1 MFRWSCAFR
10 LSRSLL
16 QTRFLSTDPLLDQFK
31 ICLSEDQVF
40 QLVGKNKARLSV
52 THVGYAINLLWQ
64 FQKEKPRM
72 LRTIGQVR
80 GHPEFIALRILAE
93 NKIEFMD
100 DKALVEILYNIL
112 RFNLEAHD
120 SLVQQLVMEGWRRLE
135 RFNLTALS
143 KFAVCLVEQHMNMSP
158 LMGRIASIVDGTLD
172 DVQDARILS
181 SLMVSIYGVI
191 SPTLRDRL
199 VDKAD
204 SLVDTLDVSH
214 FNHPRRIVQFLRNM
228 KYTYRPLLEKC
239 NSVFLQNVGQMD
251 PENLSIIIGLYQSLQ
266 FNNAEFRLMARA
278 RLIETM
284 DQCSDVASYTK
295 LFAALGPMAGQ
306 DIREKLEEGILTM
319 ADEMNPTQLLA
330 ILGTMEEM
338 ECRNTLLIAK
348 ISSLLQK
355 YLESYRPVEL
365 ARITQAIV
373 TLRCQTPELFSML
386 QKILERL
393 LKSSFIPADVS
404 MLARVI
410 STLPAARVDEE
421 ILSKVDAILPQCS
434 LSDLSS
440 LALAIVKWVRT
451 DQPSRSSTSGGLG
464 NLLLKLNTCGRER
477 IAKIDKIDL
486 FLDEL
491 KYTTGDWL
499 EEVLLKDTISTC
511 ERLIDQVTWKNVPEF
526 ALFITRTNYLCAQVL
541 DKIALVATEDITK
554 IHYSATYATLLPFV
568 VLNYDP
574 PNGEAFFDACIQHF
588 LPHLNS
594 FDPHLVVLL
603 AYSLALAEYFPE
615 ELIKAVFNVD
625 FLGRLDAQLETFSS
639 ALNMRIRLRLMELN
653 RAVCLECP
661 EFQIP
666 WFHDRY
672 CQQLQHRANGGIS
685 SVQRQIHQ
693 LLGEIL
699 GGINYAKVSVMTPYY
714 HAIDFE
720 CILDKNKKPI
730 PYLDQNVLSADL
742 SKVQWGNGGPLQE
755 TKSLPPGAQRVAIE
769 FLDSKAFSKNSS
781 NIKGEYVM
789 KKRHLEILGYHVVQI
804 ASFEWN
810 SMELSTKDAWIDY
823 LRKRIFADDQ
833 R

>member
-1 MFRWSCAFR
+1 MFRWSCAHR
-10 LSRSLL
+10 LSRSLC
-16 QTRFLSTDPLLDQFK
+16 QTRFLSTDPLLDQLK
-31 ICLSEDQVF
+31 ICISEDQVF

-52 THVGYAINLLWQ
+52 THVGHAINLLWK

-72 LRTIGQVR
+72 LRTIDQVR

-93 NKIEFMD
+93 NKIEFMED
-100 DKALVEILYNIL
+100 NALVEILYNIL
-112 RFNLEAHD
+112 RFSVEPHD

-135 RFNLTALS
+135 RFNLKEIS
-143 KFAVCLVEQHMNMSP
+143 KFAVCLGEQHMHMSP
-158 LMGRIASIVDGTLD
+158 LMGHIASIVDGILD

-181 SLMVSIYGVI
+181 SLMVNIHGVI
-191 SPTLRDRL
+191 TPMLRDRL

-204 SLVDTLDVSH
+204 SLMDTLDVSH

-228 KYTYRPLLEKC
+228 KHTYRPLLEKC
-239 NSVFLQNVGQMD
+239 NNAFLQNIGQMD

-266 FNNAEFRLMARA
+266 YNNSEFRLMARN
-278 RLIETM
+278 RLIEM
-284 DQCSDVASYTK
+284 VDQCNNVASYTK

-306 DIREKLEEGILTM
+306 ETREKLEEGILTM
-319 ADEMNPTQLLA
+319 VDGMNPNQLLA
-330 ILGTMEEM
+330 VLGTMEEM
-338 ECRNTLLIAK
+338 ECRNTLLIAR
-348 ISSLLQK
+348 IASLLQK
-355 YLESYRPVEL
+355 YLGIYRPVEL

-373 TLRCQTPELFSML
+373 NLRCQTPELFSML
-386 QKILERL
+386 QKILERN
-393 LKSSFIPADVS
+393 LKSSFIPGDVA

-410 STLPAARVDEE
+410 SSLPAARVDEE
-421 ILSKVDAILPQCS
+421 VFSKVDAILPQCS

-451 DQPSRSSTSGGLG
+451 EQPSRYSTSGGLG
-464 NLLLKLNTCGRER
+464 NLLHKLNTCGHER
-477 IAKIDKIDL
+477 ITKIDKIDL
-486 FLDEL
+486 FLEEL
-491 KYTTGDWL
+491 KYITGDWL
-499 EEVLLKDTISTC
+499 EEVLLKDAISTC
-511 ERLIDQVTWKNVPEF
+511 ERLIDQITWKNLPEF
-526 ALFITRTNYLCAQVL
+526 ALFITRTNYLCAPVL
-541 DKIALVATEDITK
+541 NKIASVATEDITK
-554 IHYSATYATLLPFV
+554 IHYNATYAILLPFV
-568 VLNYDP
+568 VLNYEP
-574 PNGEAFFDACIQHF
+574 PNGEAFFDACIQHV

-594 FDPHLVVLL
+594 LDPHLVVLL

-615 ELIKAVFNVD
+615 ELIKAVFNID

-639 ALNMRIRLRLMELN
+639 TLNLRIRLRLMELN

-672 CQQLQHRANGGIS
+672 CKQLQHRANAGIS

-714 HAIDFE
+714 HTIDFE

-730 PYLDQNVLSADL
+730 LYLDQNVLSADL
-742 SKVQWGNGGPLQE
+742 SKVQWGNGGQLQE

-781 NIKGEYVM
+781 NIKGEYMM
-789 KKRHLEILGYHVVQI
+789 KKRHLEILGYHVLQI
-804 ASFEWN
+804 SSLEWN
-810 SMELSTKDAWIDY
+810 SMELSTKDAWMDY
-823 LRKRIFADDQ
+823 LRKRIFADDL
-833 R
+833 